1 MAKEMNKIAQD
12 HSQMQ
17 SYIPICL
24 FIFQI
29 DSENILDLFSGYRH
43 IARQLKYEKNRK
55 ILRKNN

>member
-43 IARQLKYEKNRK
+43 IAR
-55 ILRKNN
+55 